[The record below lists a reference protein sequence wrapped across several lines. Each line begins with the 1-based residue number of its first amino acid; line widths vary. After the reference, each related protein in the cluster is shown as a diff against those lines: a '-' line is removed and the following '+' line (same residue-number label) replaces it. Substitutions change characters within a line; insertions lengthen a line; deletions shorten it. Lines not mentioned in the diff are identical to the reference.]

1 MKQVEIKKVMIEKP
15 SAIIC
20 DVCGEKY
27 DLNDYIQEIKASEF
41 LEIDFV
47 AGYLSPFEDM
57 TRVQI
62 DVCPNCVFKL
72 LGKYARTEDIYKIE
86 EED

>member
-1 MKQVEIKKVMIEKP
+1 MKQVEIKKVMMEEP

-27 DLNDYIQEIKASEF
+27 DLNDYVQEIKASEF
-41 LEIDFV
+41 LELDFV
-47 AGYLSPFEDM
+47 GGYFSPFGDM

-62 DVCPNCVFKL
+62 DVCPDCVFKL
-72 LGKYARTEDIYKIE
+72 LGKYARTENRYDIE